1 MYLNRFISFL
11 LVSLLIVNQAY
22 AASMIGKV
30 FEYNINPKNPQV
42 HPLFDGDRI
51 QKGNKYMLRLNG
63 ATMVVDSNTDVQ
75 VLDEYGVK
83 VFKINKGIIR
93 FRVSPHKIRISFRTP
108 QGEVFSPEIVKASSN
123 IIDGQI
129 TVKDNTIVELNEG
142 SLEALTL
149 NGITKIE
156 SGQGV
161 ILSQA
166 EIAQSDLEEVEQV
179 LHQNKSTNP

>member
-129 TVKDNTIVELNEG
+129 TVKDNTIVELNV
-142 SLEALTL
+142 LT
-149 NGITKIE
+149 K
-156 SGQGV
+156 V
-161 ILSQA
+161 K
-166 EIAQSDLEEVEQV
+166 
-179 LHQNKSTNP
+179 HFHKK